1 MDNAGE
7 FLGIVFRSIKI
18 SGTATCVAA
27 LLGIPVG
34 IFVGTQKFR
43 GRELAATL
51 LNTFMSLP
59 TVVLGLMLYSLFSRS
74 GPLGEAGLLF
84 TQTAMIIGQSILA
97 FPIVAALVAGGV
109 RNLGDRPIIAARIL
123 GAGALESGFL
133 FLKEAR
139 LIVITSVL
147 AAFGRVFSEVGVSMM
162 IGGNIRFYTRNITT
176 TIALESSRG
185 AIGLGV
191 ALGIVL
197 LSIAFVINI
206 FVYRFR
212 GEVA

>member
-1 MDNAGE
+1 MDNIGE
-7 FLGIVFRSIKI
+7 FIAIVFRSIKI
-18 SGTATCVAA
+18 SGISTCLAA
-27 LLGIPVG
+27 LFGVPVG

-43 GRELAATL
+43 GRELVATV
-51 LNTFMSLP
+51 LNTLMSLP

-74 GPLGEAGLLF
+74 GPLGGAGLLF
-84 TQTAMIIGQSILA
+84 TQTAMIIGQTILA

-109 RNLGDRPIIAARIL
+109 RNLGNRPIIAARIL

-133 FLKEAR
+133 FVKEAR

-185 AIGLGV
+185 AFGLGV

-197 LSIAFVINI
+197 LSIAFVINM

-212 GEVA
+212 GERA